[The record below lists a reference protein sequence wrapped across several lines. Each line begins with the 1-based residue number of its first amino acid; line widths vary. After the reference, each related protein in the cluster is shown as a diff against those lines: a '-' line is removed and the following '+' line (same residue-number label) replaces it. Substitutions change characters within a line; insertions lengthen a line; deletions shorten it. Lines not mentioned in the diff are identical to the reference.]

1 MKRFLSS
8 KICLVLTSI
17 LSFAVVAP
25 AAEDTWT
32 KKADMPTARNLLSTC
47 VANGKIYAIGGS
59 PGANT
64 SVSAVEEYNPTTDKW
79 TKRANIPE
87 ARCGLST
94 SSVDG
99 KIYAVGGA
107 TSELGAVS
115 SRMYVYDP
123 ATDTWTRK
131 ADMPTA
137 RAYSSAGM
145 VNGRIYV
152 IGGAPSGIGFA
163 YKTVEEYDPAT
174 DAWTKKADMPR
185 ALCCNAAGVVNGK
198 IYVVGGAVGGP
209 TLTGLSAVDAY
220 DPATDTWTQ
229 KADMPT
235 PRLVHSVSVVN
246 GKIYSMGGGPAS
258 NVTVSTVEE
267 YDPVTDT
274 WTTKTPMPTALWGLS
289 SSDVNGK
296 IYAVGGALSSYVR
309 VSTVEEYDTGL
320 SVPSPDFN
328 GDEIVDFKDFSRLAQ
343 YLFQEEPSVD
353 IAPPP
358 FGDHIVDFQDLGLL
372 AAYWLKEVLPVG
384 LVAYWKLDETE
395 GGVAQDSAGDN
406 DGTLN
411 GDPTWQPTG
420 GAVLGALQLDGTD
433 DYVST
438 PFILNPNIGAFSVF
452 AWIKGGAP
460 GQVIISQSTVSG
472 AVWLCTDSSYG
483 KLSTKLTDGNRFTRP
498 LVSEFVITD
507 GDWHRI
513 GVVWDGSRRHLYG
526 DGEELVWDTGG
537 LANLVSSDGG
547 LYLGAGKTLD
557 AASFWSGLIDD
568 VRIYDREIKP

>member
-1 MKRFLSS
+1 MKWQDCS
-8 KICLVLTSI
+8 KISLVFTGV
-17 LSFAVVAP
+17 LSFAVMVP

-47 VANGKIYAIGGS
+47 VANGKIYAIGGA
-59 PGANT
+59 PGAST

-79 TKRANIPE
+79 TKRTNIPE

-115 SRMYVYDP
+115 SRMYVYDR
-123 ATDTWTRK
+123 AADTWTRK

-137 RAYSSAGM
+137 RAYSSAGV

-152 IGGAPSGIGFA
+152 IGGAPSGIGLA
-163 YKTVEEYDPAT
+163 YKTVEEYDPAM

-198 IYVVGGAVGGP
+198 IYVVGGAAGG

-220 DPATDTWTQ
+220 DPATDTWTR

-246 GKIYSMGGGPAS
+246 GKIYCMGGGPSS

-274 WTTKTPMPTALWGLS
+274 WTTKTPMPTALWGHS
-289 SSDVNGK
+289 SSEVNGK
-296 IYAVGGALSSYVR
+296 IYAVGGALNSNVR

-320 SVPSPDFN
+320 TVPPPDFN
-328 GDEIVDFKDFSRLAQ
+328 GDEIVNFKDFSILVQ
-343 YLFQEEPSVD
+343 YWFQQEPSVD

-358 FGDHIVDFQDLGLL
+358 FGDRMVDFKDLTVL
-372 AAYWLKEVLPVG
+372 AEYWLKEVLPTD
-384 LVAYWKLDETE
+384 LIAYWKLDETE
-395 GGVAQDSAGDN
+395 GGIAQDSAGDN

-411 GDPTWQPTG
+411 GNPVWQPAG
-420 GAVLGALQLDGTD
+420 GKVNGALQFDGID

-438 PFILNPNIGAFSVF
+438 PFILDPASPPDGGFSVF

-460 GQVIISQSTVSG
+460 GQVVISQTGG
-472 AVWLCTDSSYG
+472 ANWLSASPVEG
-483 KLSTKLTDGNRFTRP
+483 KLMTELKAPGRFGMPLFSEAVIIDGA
-498 LVSEFVITD
+498 
-507 GDWHRI
+507 WHRV
-513 GVVWDGSRRHLYG
+513 GLTWDGSTRTL
-526 DGEELVWDTGG
+526 LVDNVEAAKGTQGTLASSTSG
-537 LANLVSSDGG
+537 LHI
-547 LYLGAGKTLD
+547 GAGKGLEPG
-557 AASFWSGLIDD
+557 SFWTGLIDD
-568 VRIYDREIKP
+568 IRIYDRAVTP